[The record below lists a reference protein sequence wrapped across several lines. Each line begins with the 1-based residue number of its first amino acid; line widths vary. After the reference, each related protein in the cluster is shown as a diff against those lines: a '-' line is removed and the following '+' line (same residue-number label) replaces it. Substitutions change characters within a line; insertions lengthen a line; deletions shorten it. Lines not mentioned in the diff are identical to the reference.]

1 MPSTTT
7 SSVAVNGGG
16 AGGDNDTAP
25 SLPPRTLNAIVG
37 ENVKRTLVM
46 FASDTSARIPV
57 DEDR

>member
-7 SSVAVNGGG
+7 SA
-16 AGGDNDTAP
+16 ADGDDAP
-25 SLPPRTLNAIVG
+25 AALQPRPLNAVVG

-46 FASDTSARIPV
+46 FASETSARIPV